1 MPFDFEVVPGVRI
14 GPFSLGAPVGAVI
27 AFLKQF
33 YTIFTEVQL
42 SYSRTA
48 PRSTPISIQLP
59 QCGTKL
65 VFDPTTQQ
73 LEAVHIYNPAAVSL
87 SHNKVVFNKGGG
99 GEGDAVSDRS
109 AAAAAAAAADG
120 EGGGGG
126 RGRGREGRG
135 GKRRAGGGSG
145 DGAGS
150 ESPAAMIFAQKHFG
164 PTRPPRYDAV
174 GFEFLLEYPGLS
186 ASFPV
191 AEEQRHYFD
200 GSNAYNGG
208 GATFDPTST
217 LACPDGTVQVMG
229 SLSVHRGNSA
239 GGGVAFARA
248 GAASTGAT
256 PGWASAATQG
266 GGAGKAAPTDAAPAF
281 YGEKVVVTEG
291 VGLEFTG
298 RGAWMKF
305 GDTPQDV
312 VSDFGPPSKVYYKQ
326 EDKMQI
332 HQPAAAPQRKAAATA
347 DYFYNYFALGVDVL
361 FNGQTHTSAKYVLHA
376 NQPGHYDFDRYY
388 RCNFSVTLP
397 LPPGAAAAAAAAA
410 AGAHTAG
417 AASGRGGQGSL
428 DGSSARLPKSAASSW
443 VGSPLVPSASY
454 EASAAQ
460 QPAAAAAATDTTA
473 AIRAGTGAA
482 AAAVLGDAAPEP
494 LGESKSA
501 RKKRKKKEK
510 ANAAAALLLQ
520 KGDQLHQHQQ
530 LSDTGAETAED
541 EASPAISPAG
551 SPEPPFG
558 NATAL
563 LEPVVGDAV
572 SLAASSG
579 EFDDV
584 DLGSSLSLGDGD
596 DGSGGGSLGGSGG
609 GGRGGGANAAGKYQD
624 CDSVEVTPCCE
635 WAQLEEML
643 GSGSTQALGQ
653 PVAFNREPAANCTNP
668 YGATALMGTDACVF
682 EIMPNSHVAT
692 VTIFK
697 P

>member
-99 GEGDAVSDRS
+99 GEGDA
-109 AAAAAAAAADG
+109 
-120 EGGGGG
+120 
-126 RGRGREGRG
+126 
-135 GKRRAGGGSG
+135 
-145 DGAGS
+145 
-150 ESPAAMIFAQKHFG
+150 HFG

-410 AGAHTAG
+410 GAHTAG

-443 VGSPLVPSASY
+443 V
-454 EASAAQ
+454 
-460 QPAAAAAATDTTA
+460 
-473 AIRAGTGAA
+473 
-482 AAAVLGDAAPEP
+482 EP

-551 SPEPPFG
+551 SPEQPFG

-572 SLAASSG
+572 SLAAS
-579 EFDDV
+579 
-584 DLGSSLSLGDGD
+584 
-596 DGSGGGSLGGSGG
+596 
-609 GGRGGGANAAGKYQD
+609 RKYQD